1 MLQGAKTGVE
11 VTVLAL
17 LHLQKMIVKVF
28 FRGNFSSA
36 VRTERAR
43 RE

>member
-17 LHLQKMIVKVF
+17 LHLQKMIMKVF
-28 FRGNFSSA
+28 FFVEISA
-36 VRTERAR
+36 LQ
-43 RE
+43 